1 MNAKIILLAVM
12 FVVFSAAAQSNYRVV
27 NGQIYNPSLSKLWKI
42 QHGKIADVQEN
53 GIILQTFTTNNVYQN
68 VFVKGIGMPGA
79 FGSTSDR
86 NEKRLVSSTL
96 IPAQRLFINNYS
108 NGAIDQEIS
117 IRAINTGTIKI
128 AGQVLEEWD
137 AGKPYVPPP
146 PTPEQ
151 IKAAQEA
158 AATRAAEE
166 KKRALQGQINAVRWL
181 QSQATNGDTYAQCS
195 LGEHYLNG
203 QGCETNRDLGIQWL
217 QKAADGGSMEASN
230 KLLQLKSP

>member
-1 MNAKIILLAVM
+1 MARLPMFRKTASFYKLSPRTTFIKMCSEGHRNAGRI
-12 FVVFSAAAQSNYRVV
+12 R
-27 NGQIYNPSLSKLWKI
+27 
-42 QHGKIADVQEN
+42 QHI
-53 GIILQTFTTNNVYQN
+53 
-68 VFVKGIGMPGA
+68 
-79 FGSTSDR
+79 DR